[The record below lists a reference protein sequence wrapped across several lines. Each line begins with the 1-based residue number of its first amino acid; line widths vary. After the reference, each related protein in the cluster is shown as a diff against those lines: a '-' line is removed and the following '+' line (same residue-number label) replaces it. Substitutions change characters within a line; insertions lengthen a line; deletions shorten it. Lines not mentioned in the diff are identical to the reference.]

1 MAEGKKSHKKAVIIT
16 IVCVV
21 LVIILAIVGFTLW
34 FTHGLSS
41 YAKMP
46 IKKFDFL
53 KVPDG
58 TYKGSFNGG
67 RFSNTVMVTV
77 KNHKVTDIAI
87 LKDVT
92 FKMSKVSQLFGRVIK
107 AQSLNVD
114 TLTGATV
121 TSKAFLKSV
130 ENALSGA
137 K

>member
-1 MAEGKKSHKKAVIIT
+1 M
-16 IVCVV
+16 IVVGSV
-21 LVIILAIVGFTLW
+21 LLVLMLVGA
-34 FTHGLSS
+34 GLFFWASRGLGG
-41 YAKMP
+41 YAKMN
-46 IKKFDFL
+46 IKNVDISG
-53 KVPDG
+53 VPDG
-58 TYKGSFNGG
+58 TYEGAFDGG
-67 RFSNTVMVTV
+67 RFSNTVRVTV
-77 KNHKVTDIAI
+77 QNHKVTDIAI

>member
-1 MAEGKKSHKKAVIIT
+1 MAEKKRSGKRTAL
-16 IVCVV
+16 IVAGSV
-21 LVIILAIVGFTLW
+21 LLVLILVGA
-34 FTHGLSS
+34 GLLIWATRGLGG
-41 YAKMP
+41 YAKMT
-46 IKKFDFL
+46 IKNVDIS

-58 TYKGSFNGG
+58 TYVGSFNGG
-67 RFSNTVMVTV
+67 RFSNTVRVTV

-121 TSKAFLKSV
+121 TSKVFLKSV